1 MGRWRP
7 PREQGSP
14 YITAEGA
21 ARLNAELKQ
30 LWKVERPQVTDAVH
44 EAAKNGDR
52 SENGDYIYGKKRLRE
67 IDSRVR
73 FLTKRL
79 ETLTIVDRTPADTDT
94 VYFGA
99 WVTLIDDKDND
110 VRYQIVGPDEFDI
123 SDGRIS
129 MDSPIAKALLKK
141 QLGDEVIIQTPNGE
155 QVLLIDRIDYSVTS
169 T

>member
-1 MGRWRP
+1 MGRWRA
-7 PREQGSP
+7 PREKGSP
-14 YITAEGA
+14 YITVEGA
-21 ARLNAELKQ
+21 AHLTAELKQ
-30 LWKVERPQVTDAVH
+30 LWKVERPIVTDTVH

-79 ETLTIVDRTPADTDT
+79 EELTIVDQAPANQNT

-99 WVTLIDDKDND
+99 WVTLTDDDDNAR
-110 VRYQIVGPDEFDI
+110 RYQIVGPDEFDI
-123 SDGRIS
+123 SQQKIS

-141 QLGDEVIIQTPNGE
+141 QLGDEVLIITPNGDTLFYIE
-155 QVLLIDRIDYSVTS
+155 KIEYITCR
-169 T
+169 

>member
-7 PREQGSP
+7 PREKSSP
-14 YITAEGA
+14 YITAAGA
-21 ARLNAELKQ
+21 AVLEAELKQ
-30 LWKVERPQVTDAVH
+30 LWKVERPVVTDAVH

-79 ETLTIVDRTPADTDT
+79 EALTVVDRIPADKTT

-99 WVTLIDDKDND
+99 WVTLIDDNDNTR
-110 VRYQIVGPDEFDI
+110 RYQIVGPDEFDVNQNK
-123 SDGRIS
+123 IS

-141 QLGDEVIIQTPNGE
+141 KLDDEVRIKTPNGE
-155 QVLLIDRIDYSVTS
+155 EVFYIDGIEYHS
-169 T
+169 